1 MGNAQFNYEQE
12 LDKCRTLEDVTGKDG
27 LVQRLVKNAIET
39 MLKKELTE
47 YLEREKS
54 QSDDGSVP
62 NSRNGTSPKTIKTN
76 MGDVRI
82 DVPRDRKCEFEPEV
96 IKKHETIS
104 DGLESKVISMYS
116 KGMSTRD
123 IRDYIHGIYGTEI
136 SHNTISNITDKVMV
150 EGNEWFTRPLCKVY
164 PVIFMDAVHYKCRTE
179 GHVQNR
185 AAYVCLGVNQDG
197 YKEVLGIWIGENEG
211 AKFWLGV
218 CNELK
223 NRGVED
229 ILISCINGL
238 SGFPDAIQAAFP
250 KTEIQLCII
259 HQVRNTIKYVA
270 NKDQKEFIRD
280 LKPVYRAPSE
290 EAGLQELDNLSRKW
304 GKKYGVVI
312 ESWLNKWGELA
323 TFFKYPPEIRRVIY
337 TTNTLEGFN
346 RQLRKA
352 TKVKTIFPSDDALKK
367 SLYLATI
374 DITRKWTM
382 PAQDWGQSITQ
393 FAVFFEKRLN
403 LGV

>member
-12 LDKCRTLEDVTGKDG
+12 LEKCRTLEDVTGKDG

-39 MLKKELTE
+39 MLKRELTE
-47 YLEREKS
+47 YLDREKS
-54 QSDDGSVP
+54 QRDDGNVP
-62 NSRNGTSPKTIKTN
+62 NSRNGYNQKTLKTN
-76 MGDVRI
+76 IGDVRI
-82 DVPRDRKCEFEPEV
+82 DVPRDRKSEFEPEV
-96 IKKHETIS
+96 IKKYETIG
-104 DGLESKVISMYS
+104 DGLESKIISMYS

-123 IRDYIHGIYGTEI
+123 IRDHIQGIYGTEI

-150 EGNEWFTRPLCKVY
+150 EANEWFTRPLSKVY
-164 PVIFMDAVHYKCRTE
+164 PVSFMDAVHYKIRTE

-185 AAYVCLGVNQDG
+185 AAYVCLGINQEG

-229 ILISCINGL
+229 ILISCIDGL
-238 SGFPDAIQAAFP
+238 SGFPDAIQVAFP
-250 KTEIQLCII
+250 KTEIQLCIV
-259 HQVRNTIKYVA
+259 HQVRNTLKYIA
-270 NKDQKEFIRD
+270 SKDQKEFIRD

-290 EAGLQELDNLSRKW
+290 EAGLQELDNLSKKW

-312 ESWLNKWGELA
+312 DSWLNKWGELA
-323 TFFKYPPEIRRVIY
+323 TFFKYPPEIRRAIY

-352 TKVKTIFPSDDALKK
+352 TKVKTIFPNDDALKK

-382 PAQDWGQSITQ
+382 PMPDWGQSITQ